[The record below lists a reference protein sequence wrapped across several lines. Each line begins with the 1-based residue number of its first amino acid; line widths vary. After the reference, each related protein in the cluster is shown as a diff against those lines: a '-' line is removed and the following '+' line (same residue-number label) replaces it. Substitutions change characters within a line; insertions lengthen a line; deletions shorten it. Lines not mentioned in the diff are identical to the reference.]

1 MQLHGK
7 KIGIVLFLLIGIY
20 VINLQIEKKELE
32 LRLESLAGH
41 NLFLLLTTY
50 DGIQDLLHSDKKSTD
65 IIINVKKKHESI
77 KEFSSTID
85 TAIGRG
91 DLTTIYFKFNEIF
104 SHLENINTSVDKN
117 KIKELI
123 EIKGLIQELE
133 TIIYETYYDKT
144 DTEGGKAELYIKG
157 FDKID
162 AYIEKITKFNKEFT
176 LKN

>member
-1 MQLHGK
+1 MVK
-7 KIGIVLFLLIGIY
+7 KIGIVVLFLLIGIY
-20 VINLQIEKKELE
+20 AINLQIEKKELE
-32 LRLESLAGH
+32 LRLEIITGH

-50 DGIQDLLHSDKKSTD
+50 DEIEDSLNSDKRNID
-65 IIINVKKKHESI
+65 IIDVKRKLESI

-91 DLTTIYFKFNEIF
+91 DLKTIYFKFNEIF
-104 SHLENINTSVDKN
+104 SHLENINTSVSNN

-123 EIKGLIQELE
+123 EIKGLIQELKMS
-133 TIIYETYYDKT
+133 ILETYYEKNN
-144 DTEGGKAELYIKG
+144 TEGGKAELYIDD

-162 AYIEKITKFNKEFT
+162 AYIERITKFNKQFT